1 MILKK
6 LLNLILLNVFELI
19 SKLKMIYQ
27 IKLWIISQE
36 LRIKK
41 WVWKL
46 IMMYP
51 H

>member
-41 WVWKL
+41 WV
-46 IMMYP
+46 
-51 H
+51 